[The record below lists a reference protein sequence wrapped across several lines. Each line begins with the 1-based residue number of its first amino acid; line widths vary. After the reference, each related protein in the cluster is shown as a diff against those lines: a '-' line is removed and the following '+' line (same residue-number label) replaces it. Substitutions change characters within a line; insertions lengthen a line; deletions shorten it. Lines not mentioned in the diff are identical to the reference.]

1 MRRVF
6 YLRDLPDHRTL
17 SEFAH
22 RYRDM
27 DPSAVGACIVLAR
40 TGSDLLTGFETML
53 SRHGFSQ
60 GRFLTLMVM
69 NREPDNTFSPSELAE
84 RVGVTRATMTGL
96 LDGLDA
102 DKFIV
107 REPHEEDRRKM
118 CIRLTL
124 KGRLVLE
131 QMLPDYYQRTSKV
144 MAGLTDDER
153 QQLVALLTKVSQ
165 GLPALTDS

>member
-1 MRRVF
+1 MF
-6 YLRDLPDHRTL
+6 YLRDLPDDKTL

-27 DPSAVGACIVLAR
+27 DPSAIKACIVLAR
-40 TGSDLLTGFETML
+40 TGSDLLTGFEIML

-69 NREPDNTFSPSELAE
+69 NREPDATFTPSELAAK
-84 RVGVTRATMTGL
+84 VGVTRATMTGL

-102 DKFIV
+102 EKLIA
-107 REPHEEDRRKM
+107 RKAHEEDRRKTA
-118 CIRLTL
+118 IRLTR
-124 KGRLVLE
+124 KGRNLLE

-144 MAGLTDDER
+144 MCSLADNER
-153 QQLVALLTKVSQ
+153 RQLVSLLTKVSR
-165 GLPALTDS
+165 GLPSLITE